1 MEENKVIIVDDHKM
15 FRSGLRFLLNNIPN
29 ISVIGEASN
38 GKEFLEMAGKE
49 TIDIALMDINM
60 PEMNGI
66 EATRI
71 AMKEYPHLKVIV
83 LSMHGE
89 EEYYDQMLDA
99 GVKGFLLKN
108 SDADELIAAIEAVI
122 AGKSYFSQELLVNI
136 LDQKRLQ
143 KLRTNTVKLSSRELE
158 VLKLICDGYSNAEI
172 AEQLFISH
180 RTVDRHRANLLSK
193 TGCKNSTSLVMYAVK
208 NKIVEIE

>member
-1 MEENKVIIVDDHKM
+1 MTDYKIMIVDDHKM
-15 FRSGLRFLLNNIPN
+15 FRSGLRFLLNNVPKIE
-29 ISVIGEASN
+29 IVGEASN
-38 GKEFLEMAGKE
+38 GKEFLEMAE
-49 TIDIALMDINM
+49 NTQIDIVLMDINM

-66 EATRI
+66 EATRE
-71 AMKEYPHLKVIV
+71 ALKRYPDMKVIV

-108 SDADELIAAIEAVI
+108 SDADELISALEAVM
-122 AGKSYFSQELLVNI
+122 AGKSYFSQELLVDI

-143 KLRTNTVKLSSRELE
+143 KLKIETVKLSQRELE

-172 AEQLFISH
+172 AEELFISQ
-180 RTVDRHRANLLSK
+180 RTVDRHRSNLLSK
-193 TGCKNSTSLVMYAVK
+193 TSCKNSTSLVMYAVK
-208 NKIVEIE
+208 NKIVEID

>member
-1 MEENKVIIVDDHKM
+1 M
-15 FRSGLRFLLNNIPN
+15 FRSGLRFLLSNIPN
-29 ISVIGEASN
+29 ITVIGEASN
-38 GKEFLEMAGKE
+38 GKEFLEMAE
-49 TIDIALMDINM
+49 NECIDIALMDINM

-71 AMKEYPHLKVIV
+71 AMEKYPDLKVIV

-122 AGKSYFSQELLVNI
+122 AGKSYFSQELLVDI

-143 KLRTNTVKLSSRELE
+143 KLRTDAVKLSTRELE
-158 VLKLICDGYSNAEI
+158 VLKLICDGFSNAEI

-208 NKIVEIE
+208 NKIVEID

>member
-1 MEENKVIIVDDHKM
+1 MEEYKVIIVDDHKM
-15 FRSGLRFLLNNIPN
+15 FRSGLQFLLSNVPN
-29 ISVIGEASN
+29 IKVIGEAST
-38 GKEFLEMAGKE
+38 GVEFLEMAKKE
-49 TIDIALMDINM
+49 PIDIALMDINM

-66 EATRI
+66 DATKA
-71 AMKEYPHLKVIV
+71 AMEKYPDLKVIV

-108 SDADELIAAIEAVI
+108 SGADELIAALEAVMS
-122 AGKSYFSQELLVNI
+122 GKSYFSQELLVDI
-136 LDQKRLQ
+136 LDKKRLQ
-143 KLRTNTVKLSSRELE
+143 KLRTDIVKLSQRELE

-172 AEQLFISH
+172 AEELFISH

-208 NKIVEIE
+208 NKIIEID

>member
-1 MEENKVIIVDDHKM
+1 MEEYKVIIVDDHKM
-15 FRSGLRFLLNNIPN
+15 FRSGLQFLLSNVPN
-29 ISVIGEASN
+29 IKVIGEASN
-38 GKEFLEMAGKE
+38 GVEFLEMAKKE
-49 TIDIALMDINM
+49 PIDIALMDINM

-66 EATRI
+66 DATKA
-71 AMKEYPHLKVIV
+71 AMEKYPDLKVIV

-108 SDADELIAAIEAVI
+108 SGADELIAALEAVMS
-122 AGKSYFSQELLVNI
+122 GKSYFSQELLVDI
-136 LDQKRLQ
+136 LDKKRLQ
-143 KLRTNTVKLSSRELE
+143 KLRTDIVKLSQRELE

-172 AEQLFISH
+172 AEELFISH

-208 NKIVEIE
+208 NKIIEID